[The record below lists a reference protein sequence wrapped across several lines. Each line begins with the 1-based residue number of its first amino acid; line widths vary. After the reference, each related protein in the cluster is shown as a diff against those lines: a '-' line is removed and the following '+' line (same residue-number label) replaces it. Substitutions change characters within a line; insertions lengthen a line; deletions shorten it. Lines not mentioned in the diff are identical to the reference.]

1 MVVLFQCIL
10 VFTGLD
16 YDGNKY
22 GDYRFPG
29 WANMLGWILTFS
41 SIAVVPAVAVRKI
54 LQEEGSLAQRVR
66 KLTKCSQD
74 WKPKNC
80 PVKGDQQMKTFQ
92 KLAEAQTEAE
102 KSNLI

>member
-1 MVVLFQCIL
+1 MLFQCIL

-29 WANMLGWILTFS
+29 WANLLGWVLTFS

-66 KLTKCSQD
+66 KLVQSSQD
-74 WKPKNC
+74 WKPKSS
-80 PVKGDQQMKTFQ
+80 PVKAGDPQMKTFQ

>member
-1 MVVLFQCIL
+1 M
-10 VFTGLD
+10 FTGLN

-22 GDYRFPG
+22 RDYRFPG
-29 WANMLGWILTFS
+29 WANLLGWLLTFS
-41 SIAVVPAVAVRKI
+41 SVAVVPAVAIRKI

-66 KLTKCSQD
+66 KLIKCNQD
-74 WKPKNC
+74 WKPKNS
-80 PVKGDQQMKTFQ
+80 PVKGDPQQMKTFK